1 MWKIRINGF
10 PICGCPTNGETN
22 STPLRRL
29 ECGPDPH
36 CAEEVKDPWAML
48 PVLSSGGPLLGV
60 LKCLR
65 NGMKE
70 KKKLNEMHGISEG
83 K

>member
-1 MWKIRINGF
+1 MLKKLK
-10 PICGCPTNGETN
+10 T
-22 STPLRRL
+22 L
-29 ECGPDPH
+29 GP
-36 CAEEVKDPWAML
+36 CCLFSAQ
-48 PVLSSGGPLLGV
+48 GGPLLGV

-70 KKKLNEMHGISEG
+70 KKKLNEMHGVSEG

>member
-1 MWKIRINGF
+1 MCDREAK
-10 PICGCPTNGETN
+10 
-22 STPLRRL
+22 STPWQRL
-29 ECGPDPH
+29 ECGPAPH
-36 CAEEVKDPWAML
+36 CAEEAKDLGHVACSQL
-48 PVLSSGGPLLGV
+48 RGPLLGV

-70 KKKLNEMHGISEG
+70 KKKLNEMHGVSEG

>member
-1 MWKIRINGF
+1 MCDR
-10 PICGCPTNGETN
+10 ETK
-22 STPLRRL
+22 STPWRRL

-36 CAEEVKDPWAML
+36 CAEEVKDSWARR

-70 KKKLNEMHGISEG
+70 KKKLNEMHGVSEG

>member
-1 MWKIRINGF
+1 MNGF
-10 PICGCPTNGETN
+10 PICGCLTNRETK
-22 STPLRRL
+22 STPWRRL

-36 CAEEVKDPWAML
+36 CAEEVKRPWAML
-48 PVLSSGGPLLGV
+48 PVLSSGGHFLGV

-65 NGMKE
+65 NGIKE
-70 KKKLNEMHGISEG
+70 KKKLNEMHGVSEG